1 MPYRIKVFMKEKKF
15 LFKLGAILVP
25 AVFASDTPGHA
36 MWVGPSLVFLLAVTH
51 LWGLLLRRLAPSFER
66 GGFWADFPLVI
77 MIGLAACLLDDLAG
91 RAGYGMSV
99 LFPAALVNAG
109 LLLRNESFY
118 AKSKAVLWFLP
129 PFLILSALKTMGLW
143 PGFGEPFFVFTGTAA
158 FLYFTGLALDK
169 KWSSL

>member
-15 LFKLGAILVP
+15 LFKLVAILVP

-77 MIGLAACLLDDLAG
+77 MIGLAACLLDELAG
-91 RAGYGMSV
+91 RVVYGMGF

-109 LLLRNESFY
+109 LLLRNDSFY
-118 AKSKAVLWFLP
+118 AKPKP
-129 PFLILSALKTMGLW
+129 RLSPARPETKR
-143 PGFGEPFFVFTGTAA
+143 
-158 FLYFTGLALDK
+158 
-169 KWSSL
+169 

>member
-25 AVFASDTPGHA
+25 AVFASDTPGQA

-51 LWGLLLRRLAPSFER
+51 LWGLFMRRLAPSFEG
-66 GGFWADFPLVI
+66 GGFWADFPLVN
-77 MIGLAACLLDDLAG
+77 MIGLVACLLDDLAG